1 MKDKDET
8 KEQLISELNRC
19 EKEINKRQQEFAN
32 LFRNGPEALVY
43 IDEKSNILNIN
54 PALLSCFCRYP
65 YNRWLV
71 NYEYLSIFTFFY
83 IFGLLLLISFFA
95 MERSKIPT

>member
-43 IDEKSNILNIN
+43 VD
-54 PALLSCFCRYP
+54 
-65 YNRWLV
+65 
-71 NYEYLSIFTFFY
+71 
-83 IFGLLLLISFFA
+83 
-95 MERSKIPT
+95 

>member
-1 MKDKDET
+1 MKGKDET

-43 IDEKSNILNIN
+43 IDEKSNILNIK
-54 PALLSCFCRYP
+54 SCFTELFLP
-65 YNRWLV
+65 
-71 NYEYLSIFTFFY
+71 LS
-83 IFGLLLLISFFA
+83 LQ
-95 MERSKIPT
+95 

>member
-43 IDEKSNILNIN
+43 IDEKSNILNIKSRFTELFL
-54 PALLSCFCRYP
+54 PLS
-65 YNRWLV
+65 L
-71 NYEYLSIFTFFY
+71 
-83 IFGLLLLISFFA
+83 
-95 MERSKIPT
+95 